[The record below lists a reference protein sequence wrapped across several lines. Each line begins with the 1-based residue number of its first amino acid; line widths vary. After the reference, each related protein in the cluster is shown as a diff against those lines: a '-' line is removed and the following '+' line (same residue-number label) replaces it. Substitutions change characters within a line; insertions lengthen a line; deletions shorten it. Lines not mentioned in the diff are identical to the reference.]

1 VARIESSRVEQEA
14 AIALTE
20 ISTSSSSCRGAGFH
34 SASDS
39 FGENAR
45 DSKSAQSK

>member
-1 VARIESSRVEQEA
+1 MARIESSKVEQEA

-20 ISTSSSSCRGAGFH
+20 ISTSSCRGAGFH
-34 SASDS
+34 SPSDS